1 MYKESVFSDLF
12 LHFTFRILIL
22 QCKEKMRKRLRVFGS
37 EDMQTR
43 KRKMPKAL
51 LKIGEHIDDFL
62 VSATNKL
69 EWRM

>member
-22 QCKEKMRKRLRVFGS
+22 QCKEKMRKRLRVFGI
-37 EDMQTR
+37 EDMQIR
-43 KRKMPKAL
+43 ERKMPKAL

>member
-22 QCKEKMRKRLRVFGS
+22 QCKEKMRKRLRVFEI
-37 EDMQTR
+37 EDMQIR